1 MKGRREKGEGRR
13 EKGEGRREK
22 GEGRRE
28 KGEVRR
34 EKGEG
39 RREKGE
45 GRREKGEGRR
55 EKGEGRREKGEGRRE
70 KGEKKRPHRSP
81 VGSDADGLSDRGV
94 EAGLL
99 IDGQVGDGAV
109 NEDAPVVLG
118 GPQRFAV
125 AAFLKV
131 FGESVRMGVDLN
143 AGRAFANGAFHF

>member
-1 MKGRREKGEGRR
+1 VKGRREKGEGRR

-28 KGEVRR
+28 KGEKTSASVT
-34 EKGEG
+34 G
-39 RREKGE
+39 RF
-45 GRREKGEGRR
+45 GRGRVIGSR
-55 EKGEGRREKGEGRRE
+55 GF
-70 KGEKKRPHRSP
+70 
-81 VGSDADGLSDRGV
+81 VGS
-94 EAGLL
+94 GLL
-99 IDGQVGDGAV
+99 IDGQMGDGTV